1 MIRIYLQYSYGG
13 FKTLYVEGIE
23 KEILNR
29 EVTSDND
36 YGFPTDAHC
45 NFQYGGAKML
55 YRYLSNG
62 ELDLVVREIP
72 SIHTDGDGRSI
83 PCAVQFIGTSEDRNT
98 LDHMATK
105 IANNIEE
112 FHEFFKMLF
121 RVRGGLRI
129 DGDKLREWINGHNV
143 PFVCDSPAVQIKNIS
158 TGRSGVILFV
168 PLSKNFGVDA
178 TVTSNVTKELRLP
191 TDFSNNKDRYI
202 CVLELDRLQGKSN
215 IVVGTQEA
223 PVATDDTIVCLPEV
237 ASKDEQI
244 LQLQEKI
251 AKKDDEISKL
261 KKQVNDSIDG
271 IRNAQQK
278 TDELQAQNAS
288 LASEL
293 EVNKIIIYAAAG
305 TAAVLGLLCIY
316 SFLK

>member
-83 PCAVQFIGTSEDRNT
+83 PCAVQFIGASEDRNT
-98 LDHMATK
+98 LDHIATK
-105 IANNIEE
+105 IANNINE

-121 RVRGGLRI
+121 WVRGGLRI
-129 DGDKLREWINGHNV
+129 DGDKLREWIDGHNV
-143 PFVCDSPAVQIKNIS
+143 PFVCDSPAVQIKNIP
-158 TGRSGVILFV
+158 TIKSGIILFV

-191 TDFSNNKDRYI
+191 ADLSNNNDRYI

-215 IVVGTQEA
+215 IVVGAQET
-223 PVATDDTIVCLPEV
+223 PVTTDETKVCLTEGT
-237 ASKDEQI
+237 SKDDQIQQLKEQI
-244 LQLQEKI
+244 S
-251 AKKDDEISKL
+251 KKDDEISKL
-261 KKQVNDSIDG
+261 KKQVNDSIEG

-293 EVNKIIIYAAAG
+293 EVNKKIIYAAAG

>member
-13 FKTLYVEGIE
+13 FKTLYVEGTE
-23 KEILNR
+23 KELLNR
-29 EVTSDND
+29 EVTNDNN
-36 YGFPTDAHC
+36 YGFPSDAHC
-45 NFQYGGAKML
+45 NFQYGGSKML

-72 SIHTDGDGRSI
+72 SIHTDGDNRSI
-83 PCAVQFIGTSEDRNT
+83 PCAVQFIGTPEDRNT

-105 IANNIEE
+105 IANNIDE

-129 DGDKLREWINGHNV
+129 DGDKLREWIDGHNV
-143 PFVCDSPAVQIKNIS
+143 PFVCDSPAVQIKNIP
-158 TGRSGVILFV
+158 TVKSGVILFV

-191 TDFSNNKDRYI
+191 TDLSNNKDRYL

-215 IVVGTQEA
+215 IVVGTQET
-223 PVATDDTIVCLPEV
+223 PVTTDETKVCLTEGT
-237 ASKDEQI
+237 SKDDQIQQLKEQI
-244 LQLQEKI
+244 S
-251 AKKDDEISKL
+251 KKDDEISKL
-261 KKQVNDSIDG
+261 KKQVNDSIEG

-278 TDELQAQNAS
+278 ADELQTQNAS

-293 EVNKIIIYAAAG
+293 EVNKKIIYAAAG

>member
-13 FKTLYVEGIE
+13 FKTLYVEGTE
-23 KEILNR
+23 KELLNR
-29 EVTSDND
+29 EVTNDND
-36 YGFPTDAHC
+36 YDFPADAHC

-98 LDHMATK
+98 LDHIATD
-105 IANNIEE
+105 IANNINK

-121 RVRGGLRI
+121 RVRGGLRV
-129 DGDKLREWINGHNV
+129 DGDKLREWIDCHNV
-143 PFVCDSPAVQIKNIS
+143 PFVCDSPAAQIKNIP
-158 TGRSGVILFV
+158 TVKSGVILFV
-168 PLSKNFGVDA
+168 PLSKNFGIDA

-191 TDFSNNKDRYI
+191 ADLSNNNDRYI

-215 IVVGTQEA
+215 IVVGTQEI
-223 PVATDDTIVCLPEV
+223 PVTTDETKVCLTEGT
-237 ASKDEQI
+237 SKDDQIQQLKEQI
-244 LQLQEKI
+244 S
-251 AKKDDEISKL
+251 KKDDEISKL
-261 KKQVNDSIDG
+261 KKQVNDSIEG
-271 IRNAQQK
+271 IRNAQQR

-293 EVNKIIIYAAAG
+293 EVNKKIIYAAAG

>member
-13 FKTLYVEGIE
+13 FKTLYVEGTE
-23 KEILNR
+23 KELLNR
-29 EVTSDND
+29 EVTNDND

-45 NFQYGGAKML
+45 NFQYGGAKMM

-72 SIHTDGDGRSI
+72 SIHTDGDNRSI
-83 PCAVQFIGTSEDRNT
+83 PCAVQFIGTPEDRNA

-105 IANNIEE
+105 IANNINE

-129 DGDKLREWINGHNV
+129 DGDKLREWIDGHNV
-143 PFVCDSPAVQIKNIS
+143 PFVCDSPARQIKNIP
-158 TGRSGVILFV
+158 TVKSGVILFV
-168 PLSKNFGVDA
+168 PLSKNFGIDA

-191 TDFSNNKDRYI
+191 VDLSNNKDRYI
-202 CVLELDRLQGKSN
+202 CILELDRLQGKSN
-215 IVVGTQEA
+215 IVVGTQES
-223 PVATDDTIVCLPEV
+223 PVTIDDTKVCLPEGT
-237 ASKDEQI
+237 SKDDQIQQLKEQ
-244 LQLQEKI
+244 LS
-251 AKKDDEISKL
+251 KKEDEISQL
-261 KKQVNDSIDG
+261 KKQVNDSIEG

-278 TDELQAQNAS
+278 TEELQAQNAT

-293 EVNKIIIYAAAG
+293 VVNKNFIYVAAG

>member
-13 FKTLYVEGIE
+13 FKTLYVEGTE
-23 KEILNR
+23 KELLNR
-29 EVTSDND
+29 EVTNDND
-36 YGFPTDAHC
+36 FGFPADAHC
-45 NFQYGGAKML
+45 NFQYGGAKMM

-62 ELDLVVREIP
+62 ELDLIVREIP

-83 PCAVQFIGTSEDRNT
+83 PCAVQFIGSTEDRNT

-105 IANNIEE
+105 IANNINE

-129 DGDKLREWINGHNV
+129 DGDKLREWIDGHNV
-143 PFVCDSPAVQIKNIS
+143 PFVCDSPAVQIKNIP
-158 TGRSGVILFV
+158 TVTSGVILFV

-191 TDFSNNKDRYI
+191 TDLGNNKDRYI

-215 IVVGTQEA
+215 IVVGAQEA
-223 PVATDDTIVCLPEV
+223 PVDTDDIEVCSTEGV
-237 ASKDEQI
+237 SKDDQI
-244 LQLQEKI
+244 QQLKKQI

-261 KKQVNDSIDG
+261 KKQVNDSIEG

-278 TDELQAQNAS
+278 YSEQQSENEK
-288 LASEL
+288 LANQLAVS
-293 EVNKIIIYAAAG
+293 KKIIYATAG
-305 TAAVLGLLCIY
+305 ATAVFGLLCIY